1 MLKTILV
8 TYMYLPNLVAIISVV
23 SEKKI
28 EIWKHGKSQL
38 MQMTTT
44 TDVKWWQQIN
54 SFLNDHL
61 FGVMVIMV
69 TLIAVDYGFDPRSD
83 QTKDY

>member
-1 MLKTILV
+1 
-8 TYMYLPNLVAIISVV
+8 MYLPNLVTIISVV

>member
-1 MLKTILV
+1 
-8 TYMYLPNLVAIISVV
+8 MYLPNLVAIISVV

-44 TDVKWWQQIN
+44 TDVKWW
-54 SFLNDHL
+54 
-61 FGVMVIMV
+61 
-69 TLIAVDYGFDPRSD
+69 
-83 QTKDY
+83 